1 MTRPSAASRVP
12 TRCPV
17 TVGPPGASALSFRVT
32 RLPTCR
38 LISCGV
44 IASLLLSAFQPSA
57 GEILEEIERPGRL
70 PFKATG
76 HRVEDLV
83 IFLLRDAAAHRSPP
97 LPRAAPDAHPYP
109 GRRD

>member
-57 GEILEEIERPGRL
+57 DFGEPFDVPFGSELRAELLRAVSQVEPLGQAVRSQPSAGEILEEIERPGR
-70 PFKATG
+70 
-76 HRVEDLV
+76 
-83 IFLLRDAAAHRSPP
+83 
-97 LPRAAPDAHPYP
+97 
-109 GRRD
+109 